1 MRSGNPLTV
10 IPPMPRDFDPNEPE
24 LMDRP
29 QPVSAELERD
39 LDNLVALNRN
49 FGSHRLLRRF
59 LAGWLRPDRAYRVL
73 DLCTGAADLP
83 RVMVDWAR
91 PRGIA
96 LHIDAIDAQ
105 PATLAIAEKKCAA
118 YPEIHFQ
125 KSDALTYDARLRYD
139 FVHCSLAL
147 HHFNDENAALLLRR
161 CRELSTR
168 FVLVADLERSPLTT
182 AGVWAVTAAIY
193 RDPMTRHDGRLSARR
208 AFTFA
213 EMHAL
218 TELAGWK
225 EFGHAR
231 FLFCRQAVWLAA
243 RDFAEIPVATAE
255 MEEGLPCPT

>member
-1 MRSGNPLTV
+1 
-10 IPPMPRDFDPNEPE
+10 MPRDFDPNELE

-39 LDNLVALNRN
+39 LDNLVALNRH

-59 LAGWLRPDRAYRVL
+59 LAGWLQPDRAYRVL

-96 LHIDAIDAQ
+96 LHIDAVDSQ
-105 PATLAIAEKKCAA
+105 PSTLAIAKEKCAD
-118 YPEIHFQ
+118 YPEIQFHQ
-125 KSDALTYDARLRYD
+125 SDALKYDTTLRYD

-147 HHFNDENAALLLRR
+147 HHFSDENAALLLRR

-193 RDPMTRHDGRLSARR
+193 TDPMTKFDGRLSARR
-208 AFTFA
+208 AFSFE

-218 TELAGWK
+218 TELAGWT

-231 FLFCRQAVWLAA
+231 FLFCRQAVWLAS
-243 RDFAEIPVATAE
+243 RDFAEIPGTFVD
-255 MEEGLPCPT
+255 MGDGLPCLT

>member
-1 MRSGNPLTV
+1 
-10 IPPMPRDFDPNEPE
+10 MPRDFDPNELE

-39 LDNLVALNRN
+39 LDNLVALNRH

-83 RVMVDWAR
+83 RVMLDWAR

-96 LHIDAIDAQ
+96 LHIDAIDSQ
-105 PATLAIAEKKCAA
+105 PATLALAEKKCAG
-118 YPEIHFQ
+118 YPEIHFHQ
-125 KSDALTYDARLRYD
+125 ASALAYDSSLRYD

-147 HHFNDENAALLLRR
+147 HHFSDENAALLLRR

-168 FVLVADLERSPLTT
+168 FALVADLERHALTT
-182 AGVWAVTAAIY
+182 AGVWAVTAALY
-193 RDPMTRHDGRLSARR
+193 RDAMTKHDGRLSARR
-208 AFTFA
+208 AFSFA
-213 EMHAL
+213 EMRAL
-218 TELAGWK
+218 AEVAGWK
-225 EFGHAR
+225 ELGHAR

-243 RDFAEIPVATAE
+243 RDFAEIPEAVAELDA
-255 MEEGLPCPT
+255 GLPCPT